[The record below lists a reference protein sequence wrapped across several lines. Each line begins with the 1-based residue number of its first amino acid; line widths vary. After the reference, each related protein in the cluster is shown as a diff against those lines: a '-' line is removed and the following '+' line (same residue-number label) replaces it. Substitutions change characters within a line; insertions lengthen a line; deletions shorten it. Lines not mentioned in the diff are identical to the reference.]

1 MTKPGMTTATS
12 ISFEQDMVLVDKLLG
27 VLSHEQTSLV
37 AGDIDALEGLLDE
50 KSALLQ
56 SINGAVTSRYELL
69 AKNGFEANETGIT
82 AWLAKQGKP
91 VLDGSWTN
99 FQKALAQAKEMNRL
113 NGMLIT
119 RHSTRNQQ
127 MLSQLQGTTSN
138 TGVYG
143 RNGQAAS
150 ATLSRGTLIA

>member
-1 MTKPGMTTATS
+1 MTTAGTSASTS
-12 ISFEQDMVLVDKLLG
+12 ISFEQDVTLVNKLLV
-27 VLSHEQTSLV
+27 VLSHEQNSLV
-37 AGDIDALEGLLDE
+37 SGDIDAIEGLLEE

-56 SINGAVTSRYELL
+56 SINGVVTARYELL
-69 AKNGFEANETGIT
+69 AKSGYDANESGMT
-82 AWLAKQGKP
+82 AWLAKQGKAA
-91 VLDGSWTN
+91 LNSAWTN

-127 MLSQLQGTTSN
+127 MLNQLQGTTSD

-150 ATLSRGTLIA
+150 TTLSRGTLTA

>member
-1 MTKPGMTTATS
+1 
-12 ISFEQDMVLVDKLLG
+12 
-27 VLSHEQTSLV
+27 V
-37 AGDIDALEGLLDE
+37 AGDIEAIERLLEE

-56 SINGAVTSRYELL
+56 GINGAVTGRYELL
-69 AKNGFEANETGIT
+69 AKNGFEANETGMT
-82 AWLAKQGKP
+82 AWLAKQGKSA
-91 VLDGSWTN
+91 LDAAWTN

-119 RHSTRNQQ
+119 RHFTRNQQ
-127 MLSQLQGTTSN
+127 MLSQLQGTSSD

-150 ATLSRGTLIA
+150 TTLSRGTLTA